1 MTSNNAHRPAA
12 EEKALLSAA
21 LSTVHRIDWS
31 KCTILPTDGV
41 PPVSPEAGSEL
52 NQHPLVKSFLDDLHL
67 DEAWPLYIATPEC
80 VVRYVNGPYRAL
92 SSLCETASAS
102 LQAVQKGRAA
112 TPLMSVL
119 KDVLALGQGMTLQ
132 EKVRIEGRT
141 RYYRSH
147 HFPVID
153 KMGKVV
159 ALAGIYVDCTKEAE
173 GMDAA
178 RAAQQRFQDFAR
190 ASSDWYW
197 ETDRE
202 GRITVLSDRFTAL
215 ADVPAVSLTGRH
227 LTALGRVL
235 PPRDGGQDLP
245 QSLASARAFR
255 DQWLEVAGRDGVLLT
270 FQLSGVPVF
279 DTDSGEFTGFRGAG
293 MDVTS
298 RIAAERQAQDMQR
311 NLENTLEEL
320 TNKNIQL
327 DMASSETTRA
337 LKVKSD
343 FLAAMSHEL
352 RTPLN
357 AIIGF
362 AEAMQLEVFG
372 DLNPQYKN
380 YSKDIMSAGRHL
392 LELINDVLD
401 VAVIESRKVKLD
413 REKASLAD
421 IVDAALNLVVIRANQ
436 KSLDLSAAKVAAK
449 WHVMVDVRRATQ
461 VFVNLFSNA
470 VKFTPEH
477 GKIGVEVT
485 RPDNDSL
492 AVTIWDT
499 GIGIPLDKQEI
510 LFEKF
515 QQVNDDIYSRK
526 QEGTGLGL
534 HISREL
540 ARLMGGD
547 ITMASVPGEGSSFT
561 VTLPRA
567 D

>member
-1 MTSNNAHRPAA
+1 MTSNNVHSPVA
-12 EEKALLSAA
+12 EDNALVGAA
-21 LSTVHRIDWS
+21 LTTVHRIDWS
-31 KCTILPTDGV
+31 KCTILPADSI
-41 PPVSPEAGSEL
+41 PPAVVEP
-52 NQHPLVKSFLDDLHL
+52 NHHPLVKNFLDGLHL
-67 DEAWPLYIATPEC
+67 DEAWPLYVASSEGA
-80 VVRYVNGPYRAL
+80 VLYVNGPYRTL
-92 SSLCETASAS
+92 SSLCETVSAS
-102 LQAVQKGRAA
+102 LHSPQLGRASA
-112 TPLMSVL
+112 PLMSIL
-119 KDVLALGQGMTLQ
+119 KDVLALEQGMTLQ

-141 RYYRSH
+141 RYFRSH
-147 HFPVID
+147 HFPVVD

-173 GMDAA
+173 GMEAA
-178 RAAQQRFQDFAR
+178 RQAQQRFQDFAR

-197 ETDRE
+197 ETDRD
-202 GRITVLSDRFTAL
+202 GRITLLSDRFTAL
-215 ADVPAVSLTGRH
+215 VGVPSVSLMGRP
-227 LTALGRVL
+227 LTALGQVL
-235 PPRDGGQDLP
+235 PPREGGQDLV
-245 QSLASARAFR
+245 QSMASARAFR
-255 DQWLEVAGRDGVLLT
+255 DHWLEVTGRDGAVLT

-279 DTDSGEFTGFRGAG
+279 DTASGEFTGFRGVG
-293 MDVTS
+293 MDITS
-298 RIAAERQAQDMQR
+298 RIAAERRAEEMRQS
-311 NLENTLEEL
+311 LENTLEEL

-327 DMASSETTRA
+327 DIASSETARA

-372 DLNPQYKN
+372 ELNTQYKN
-380 YSKDIMSAGRHL
+380 YSKDIMNAGRHL

-413 REKASLAD
+413 LETIPLAD
-421 IVDAALNLVVIRANQ
+421 IVDAALNLVIIRANQ
-436 KSLDLSAAKVAAK
+436 KSLDMSEARVSPK
-449 WHVMVDVRRATQ
+449 WQVTVDVRRATQ

-470 VKFTPEH
+470 VKFTPER
-477 GKIGVEVT
+477 GRIGVEVT
-485 RPDNDSL
+485 PAPDNCL

-499 GIGIPLDKQEI
+499 GIGIPLEKQEM

-547 ITMASVPGEGSSFT
+547 ITMTSVPGEGSRFT